1 MSLLA
6 IRDLALSVG
15 GTPILSGVSLAL
27 EAGEILGL
35 AGESGSGKSL
45 TALSVARLLPPGAV
59 ASGSVRLSGQEL
71 TGLSERAMCGVRG
84 RDLALVFQEPATA
97 LNPVR
102 TIGEQVA
109 ETLLIHGAA
118 TRGAAMRAAR
128 EALDRV
134 GLPGDAFPPGRF
146 PHELSGGQRQR
157 VAIAMAI
164 ALHPKLLIADEPT
177 TALDV
182 TTQAQ
187 IVGLLRELVA
197 ERGMGLLLISHDL
210 AMLAD
215 VADRIAVMQ
224 AGRIVEEGR
233 PAALLA
239 RPAHPC
245 TQALFAAAGHRPDRT
260 PLARPEPLLTVAGAR
275 RVWRGPRR
283 GLIGPPRLTEAVKGA
298 SLTLHEGESLG
309 LVGESGSGKS
319 TLARAILGLEP
330 LDSGTV
336 TMEGQPIRPGRAT
349 PNATRRHLQAVF
361 QDPAGSFNPRHRV
374 RRILAEPFHLL
385 GGPPVDA
392 DARIADALREV
403 GLQPGHADRFIHA
416 FSGGERQRI
425 AIARA
430 LIIRPRAIVLDEAVS
445 SLDLAVRA
453 QILDLLAGLQRDHG
467 LAYLF
472 IGHDLGVIRAVTDRV
487 LVMRAGEIVEDGP
500 TEEVFRAPRH
510 PYTQS
515 LIAALPRLVVGGTG

>member
-1 MSLLA
+1 VPLLTVEA
-6 IRDLALSVG
+6 LTLDIAGAPILRDLSFALA
-15 GTPILSGVSLAL
+15 P
-27 EAGEILGL
+27 GEIVGL

-45 TALSVARLLPPGAV
+45 TALAIAGLLPPGA
-59 ASGSVRLSGQEL
+59 ALSGTVRLADRVL
-71 TGLSERAMCGVRG
+71 TGLSQRALCSVRG

-97 LNPVR
+97 LNPVQ
-102 TIGEQVA
+102 TIGDQVA

-118 TRGAAMRAAR
+118 SRGAARRAAR
-128 EALDRV
+128 AMLDRV
-134 GLPGDAFPPGRF
+134 GLPEPAFPLGRF

-164 ALHPKLLIADEPT
+164 ALRPKLLIADEPT

-187 IVGLLRELVA
+187 ILDLLRGLVA
-197 ERGMGLLLISHDL
+197 EQRMGLLLISHDL

-215 VADRIAVMQ
+215 MADRIAVMQ
-224 AGRIVEEGR
+224 AGRIVEQGRTAGLLGR
-233 PAALLA
+233 PRAAYTRALLA
-239 RPAHPC
+239 
-245 TQALFAAAGHRPDRT
+245 AASHRPVRQPIAT
-260 PLARPEPLLTVAGAR
+260 PEPLITVAGAR
-275 RVWRGPRR
+275 RAYRGPRR
-283 GLIGPPRLTEAVKGA
+283 GLFGPHRITEAVKGA
-298 SLTLHEGESLG
+298 ALTLHAGESLG

-330 LDSGTV
+330 LDAGRIA
-336 TMEGQPIRPGRAT
+336 MQGQTIGPGRAT

-374 RRILAEPFHLL
+374 RRLLAEPFHLL
-385 GGPPVDA
+385 GGPPA
-392 DARIADALREV
+392 DIDRRVGDALREV
-403 GLQPGHADRFIHA
+403 GLKPDHADRLIHA

-445 SLDLAVRA
+445 ALDLRVRA
-453 QILDLLAGLQRDHG
+453 QILDLLAGLQRDHA

-472 IGHDLGVIRAVTDRV
+472 IGHDLAVIRAITDRV
-487 LVMRAGEIVEDGP
+487 LVMRAGEIVEAGP
-500 TEEVFRAPRH
+500 TEAVFRAPRH
-510 PYTQS
+510 PYTQG
-515 LIAALPRLVVGGTG
+515 LIAALPRLERGVRK